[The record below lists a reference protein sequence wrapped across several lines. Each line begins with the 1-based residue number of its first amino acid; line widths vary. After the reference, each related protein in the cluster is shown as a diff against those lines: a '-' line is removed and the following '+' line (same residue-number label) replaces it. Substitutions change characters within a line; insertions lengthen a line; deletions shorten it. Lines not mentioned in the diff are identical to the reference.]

1 MGVLALDPLAKQ
13 ARASTEALVQ
23 IAFGPV
29 PSRRLGQSL
38 GINNVPPKHCTYAC
52 VYCQLGRTP
61 HMHVDRRAFYPV
73 DRIAEAVR
81 QRLQALEKDHE
92 RAPDYATFVPD
103 GETTLDANLS
113 EAIPAVKAFGVPTA
127 VITNGSLL
135 DDGEV
140 RDALHQAD
148 WVSIKVDAAHT
159 DVWRAVDRPHGK
171 LSLDAIHDGART
183 FASSYS
189 GILATETMLVR
200 GVNDHAPEIEAIAD
214 WLAALQPTVAYLAIP
229 TRPPAESWVKPPT
242 EEALHAAYQILA
254 SRLPRVEWLIG
265 YEGNAFA
272 STGDTTQDLLQITA
286 VHPMREDAV
295 RGLLT
300 RNHQDW
306 SIVERA
312 VTSGAIL
319 SLSYGGQRYY
329 VRALARRG

>member
-1 MGVLALDPLAKQ
+1 
-13 ARASTEALVQ
+13 VQ

-29 PSRRLGQSL
+29 PSRRLGRSL

-61 HMHVDRRAFYPV
+61 YMHVDRRAFYPV
-73 DRIAEAVR
+73 DRISEAVR
-81 QRLQALEKDHE
+81 QRLQALEQDSQ

-113 EAIPAVKAFGVPTA
+113 EAIATVKALGVPTA

-135 DDGEV
+135 DDPDV
-140 RDALHQAD
+140 RDALRQAD
-148 WVSIKVDAAHT
+148 WVSIKVDAA
-159 DVWRAVDRPHGK
+159 DDAVWRAVDRPHGK
-171 LSLDAIHDGART
+171 LSLDAIREGARA
-183 FASSYS
+183 FAASYS

-200 GVNDHAPEIEAIAD
+200 GVNDEAQEIEAIAD
-214 WLAALQPTVAYLAIP
+214 WLAVLQPAIAYVAIP
-229 TRPPAESWVKPPT
+229 TRPPAESWVNPPK

-272 STGDTTQDLLQITA
+272 STGDTAQDLLQITA

-295 RGLLT
+295 RELLT
-300 RNHQDW
+300 RNGQDW
-306 SIVERA
+306 SVVEGM
-312 VTSGAIL
+312 VLSGAIL
-319 SLSYGGQRYY
+319 ALSYGGQRYY